1 MINKSDKS
9 DGSDG
14 KELVLEPGLSSE
26 LADVAGRGAGDG
38 QPSFVLRFSTVV
50 AGSGLLI
57 GTLVG
62 DTHSVLLIAET
73 PREESED
80 KVALEQKKEL
90 VKLGQREL
98 DVDWLPEHARQA
110 ARLLPGGLTVLG
122 LFLPRPDTFLSAND
136 GKLRKILK
144 AISTLDS
151 SVPEELIILQSAMS
165 SKILDAKTSSFKP
178 LDVLSSSRPME
189 LVRVEGILFLDI
201 PVALSSC
208 NVPLSD
214 YIEPVWPASHWSKF
228 HWSLGQSL
236 SEDFKPVFDKF
247 HSVLKSAIYI
257 FDNKS
262 LSENTLL
269 GKTMEVEKKKCKSRG
284 VKVETEDEDE
294 EEDAKKQEVVKV
306 KMFMAEP
313 ALDDVVVEEK
323 TSARMKLAGK
333 LSCRAY
339 LPPGATVSWAR

>member
-1 MINKSDKS
+1 MFWS
-9 DGSDG
+9 
-14 KELVLEPGLSSE
+14 LVSAASLKTLQ
-26 LADVAGRGAGDG
+26 VAAQVTG
-38 QPSFVLRFSTVV
+38 QPSSVLRCSTFN
-50 AGSGLLI
+50 AGSGLLV

-62 DTHSVLLIAET
+62 DTHSVLFVAGT
-73 PREESED
+73 PCEESED
-80 KVALEQKKEL
+80 EVPLE
-90 VKLGQREL
+90 QREL
-98 DVDWLPEHARQA
+98 DVDWLSEHAKQV

-122 LFLPRPDTFLSAND
+122 LFLPRPDMFLSAND
-136 GKLRKILK
+136 GKLRKFLK

-178 LDVLSSSRPME
+178 LNVRSSSRPME
-189 LVRVEGILFLDI
+189 LVRVEGGLILDI

-208 NVPLSD
+208 DVPWVD
-214 YIEPVWPASHWSKF
+214 YTKPEWPLG
-228 HWSLGQSL
+228 HWSLGLSL

-247 HSVLKSAIYI
+247 HSLLDSAIYI
-257 FDNKS
+257 FDNKF

-269 GKTMEVEKKKCKSRG
+269 GKTME
-284 VKVETEDEDE
+284 VETEDEDE

-306 KMFMAEP
+306 EIFMAEP

>member
-1 MINKSDKS
+1 M
-9 DGSDG
+9 
-14 KELVLEPGLSSE
+14 V
-26 LADVAGRGAGDG
+26 
-38 QPSFVLRFSTVV
+38 
-50 AGSGLLI
+50 

-62 DTHSVLLIAET
+62 DTHSVLFVAGT
-73 PREESED
+73 PCEESED
-80 KVALEQKKEL
+80 EVPLE
-90 VKLGQREL
+90 QREL
-98 DVDWLPEHARQA
+98 DVDWLSEHAKQV

-122 LFLPRPDTFLSAND
+122 LFLPRPDMFLSAND

-178 LDVLSSSRPME
+178 LSVRSSSRPME
-189 LVRVEGILFLDI
+189 LVRVEGGLILDI

-208 NVPLSD
+208 DVPWSD
-214 YIEPVWPASHWSKF
+214 YMKPERSLG
-228 HWSLGQSL
+228 HWSLGLSL

-247 HSVLKSAIYI
+247 HSLLDSAIYI
-257 FDNKS
+257 FDNKF

-269 GKTMEVEKKKCKSRG
+269 GKTME
-284 VKVETEDEDE
+284 VETEDEDE

-306 KMFMAEP
+306 EIIMAEP

-323 TSARMKLAGK
+323 TSARMKLAGNGK

>member
-1 MINKSDKS
+1 MFWS
-9 DGSDG
+9 
-14 KELVLEPGLSSE
+14 LVSAASLKTLQ
-26 LADVAGRGAGDG
+26 VAAQVTG
-38 QPSFVLRFSTVV
+38 QPSSVLRCSTFN
-50 AGSGLLI
+50 AGSGLLV

-62 DTHSVLLIAET
+62 DTHSVLFVAGT
-73 PREESED
+73 PCEESED
-80 KVALEQKKEL
+80 EVPLE
-90 VKLGQREL
+90 QREL
-98 DVDWLPEHARQA
+98 DVDWLSEHAKQV

-122 LFLPRPDTFLSAND
+122 LFLPRPDMFLSAND

-178 LDVLSSSRPME
+178 LNVRSSSRPME
-189 LVRVEGILFLDI
+189 LVRVEGGLILDI

-208 NVPLSD
+208 DVPWVD
-214 YIEPVWPASHWSKF
+214 YTKPEWPLG
-228 HWSLGQSL
+228 HWSLGLSL

-247 HSVLKSAIYI
+247 HSLLDSAIYI
-257 FDNKS
+257 FDNKF

-269 GKTMEVEKKKCKSRG
+269 GKTME
-284 VKVETEDEDE
+284 VETEDEDE

-306 KMFMAEP
+306 EIFMAEP

-323 TSARMKLAGK
+323 TSARMKLAGNGK